1 MNVTGRLRISR
12 ERSQTLC
19 SGSDLWDNLET
30 SGVVPHKPAKKASH
44 GKRAK
49 TKYPKEK
56 ALLLEIWVNV
66 ALRGFYTCMQLCSV
80 NK

>member
-1 MNVTGRLRISR
+1 MNIMRRLRISR

-19 SGSDLWDNLET
+19 SGSGLWDHLET

-44 GKRAK
+44 GKRAR
-49 TKYPKEK
+49 TKYPKGK

-66 ALRGFYTCMQLCSV
+66 DLHGFPTGMQLCSV